1 MEGPWAWLLCVAG
14 CAILGQLLPLSG
26 LPFPPLTQDVSD
38 RAAQSWSWSKAAQ
51 EGVWPV
57 NDGQGSTGTH
67 SLAGAWGKTR
77 THSSPRLL
85 PIFCWE
91 PYLAPLFPHLRN
103 GNLKQVPYES

>member
-14 CAILGQLLPLSG
+14 GAILGQLLPLSG
-26 LPFPPLTQDVSD
+26 LLFPPLTQDVSD
-38 RAAQSWSWSKAAQ
+38 IAARSWSKAAQ

-57 NDGQGSTGTH
+57 SNGQGSAGTR
-67 SLAGAWGKTR
+67 SPAGAWGKKR

-103 GNLKQVPYES
+103 GN

>member
-14 CAILGQLLPLSG
+14 GAILGQLLPLSG
-26 LPFPPLTQDVSD
+26 LLFPPLTQDVSD
-38 RAAQSWSWSKAAQ
+38 RAARSWSKAAQ

-57 NDGQGSTGTH
+57 SDRQGSAGTR
-67 SLAGAWGKTR
+67 SPAGAWGKKR

-103 GNLKQVPYES
+103 GN